1 MAQMILL
8 SPNLFLLCDNFQQQ
22 NDPYISGMKLCMKQ
36 CKTTAK
42 SAAICLQRPRCMHCP
57 VIEYPCRIQGYNP
70 NECVSS
76 KGLVKSAWRWDLCKK
91 DALPIGS
98 AYTVKVLAGLC
109 EWLGALSSYV
119 PTFAHGENMR
129 KQSPVIAVI
138 ASHWRCLPSETTG
151 SQKNLVATGTHW
163 HMKQPPTL
171 RCSTWFLK
179 TTSVPGCCNY
189 WKAYGTE

>member
-1 MAQMILL
+1 MA
-8 SPNLFLLCDNFQQQ
+8 FLGMFYYWVYHVGLWTHQ
-22 NDPYISGMKLCMKQ
+22 NSAIIFTGIQYLYIYMFISSSISRDWIGVFLHGSNDSAFPKFISLVWQFPTTKWPVSGMKSCMKQ

-98 AYTVKVLAGLC
+98 AYTRWKFWQVSVNGWEHSAATCRRSHMEKTWGN
-109 EWLGALSSYV
+109 S
-119 PTFAHGENMR
+119 R
-129 KQSPVIAVI
+129 QS
-138 ASHWRCLPSETTG
+138 
-151 SQKNLVATGTHW
+151 
-163 HMKQPPTL
+163 
-171 RCSTWFLK
+171 
-179 TTSVPGCCNY
+179 
-189 WKAYGTE
+189 